1 MSREHAV
8 TPRSMPLSTE
18 THAAFPP
25 TRWSLVVSS
34 HGEDE
39 SALEE
44 LCRLYWQPLYTFCR
58 RSGLGIEDA
67 EDITQHFF
75 HDLLKNRAGLLEGAR
90 PEGGR
95 LRSLFLRVIQRRIV
109 DHHRHATRA
118 MRGGG
123 KTISLDT
130 EAAEA
135 GLEAIA
141 PAATAEKVFD
151 RQWALSVLQLALA
164 RMEKDFAAAG
174 RARHFEALA
183 PFLDLGAEERSY
195 DSLRDAL
202 QLDEAAARQAVHRFR
217 NRFRRHLRSE
227 IAETIA
233 DAGED
238 AIDRE
243 LGELCSIL
251 RAG

>member
-1 MSREHAV
+1 MSF
-8 TPRSMPLSTE
+8 PLEPT
-18 THAAFPP
+18 APFPV

-34 HGEDE
+34 HGQDE
-39 SALEE
+39 AALEE
-44 LCRLYWQPLYTFCR
+44 LCRLYWQPLYSFCR

-67 EDITQHFF
+67 EDVTQRFF
-75 HDLLKNRAGLLEGAR
+75 FDLLRNRAVLLEGAT
-90 PEGGR
+90 PDGGR
-95 LRSLFLRVIQRRIV
+95 LRSLFLRVIQRRIA
-109 DHHRHATRA
+109 DHRRQATCA
-118 MRGGG
+118 TRGGG
-123 KTISLDT
+123 KVLSLDT

-135 GLEAIA
+135 GLQAIA
-141 PAATAEKVFD
+141 PAATAEQVFD

-164 RMEKDFAAAG
+164 RMEKDFTATG
-174 RARHFEALA
+174 RAHHFAALA

-195 DSLRDAL
+195 DTLRQVL
-202 QLDEAAARQAVHRFR
+202 QLDDASARQVVHRFR

-233 DAGED
+233 EADEG

-243 LGELCSIL
+243 LSDLCAIL